1 MPSFTVTIDGQTYKT
16 EATSKKAAEKKIK
29 DHLKNDKLDYK
40 TSKPTK
46 EKPTKEKTKTT
57 GSMTKKIIDYKI
69 ISDQNENSL
78 TTTVKG
84 YIRDGW
90 QPQGGIGVVDYQGK
104 GMIGG
109 IGRYEFYQA
118 IVKYSKYE

>member
-29 DHLKNDKLDYK
+29 DHLKKDKK
-40 TSKPTK
+40 TS
-46 EKPTKEKTKTT
+46 KPTKEKTKTT

-69 ISDQNENSL
+69 ISNQNEHSL

-118 IVKYSKYE
+118 IVKYSKYK

>member
-1 MPSFTVTIDGQTYKT
+1 MPSFTVTIDGQAYKT

-29 DHLKNDKLDYK
+29 DHLKKDTK
-40 TSKPTK
+40 TSKPTDK
-46 EKPTKEKTKTT
+46 KTKETK
-57 GSMTKKIIDYKI
+57 SMTKTIIDYKI
-69 ISDQNENSL
+69 ISNESEHSL

-84 YIRDGW
+84 YIKDGW

-109 IGRYEFYQA
+109 VGRYEFYQA
-118 IVKYSKYE
+118 IVKYSKYK